1 MQKLHVK
8 TGRTD
13 MQRSTK
19 IKIKKEEKKVVIDEA
34 TKDWNTYIG
43 ELH

>member
-1 MQKLHVK
+1 MQKVHVK

-13 MQRSTK
+13 NQRSTK
-19 IKIKKEEKKVVIDEA
+19 VKIKKEAKKVVIDEA

-43 ELH
+43 DVS